1 MAQNNMRATI
11 TMVFEGLIYFKGRL
25 SHSITFLASF
35 GKGSALASISP
46 PFPDAPLSECQPVI
60 INHGNDDDIKE
71 VEDHLNTAPS
81 SLKLLP
87 KPL

>member
-1 MAQNNMRATI
+1 MRNI
-11 TMVFEGLIYFKGRL
+11 RYGVRVLPEGLIYFKGRL

-60 INHGNDDDIKE
+60 INHGDDDDKE
-71 VEDHLNTAPS
+71 VEDHLDTAPS